1 MVLFQ
6 CVKKTGKVV
15 KDTFVSVLGS
25 DGGTYLI
32 EVQNNKKVEN
42 VPKKEFANNFM
53 RIC

>member
-32 EVQNNKKVEN
+32 ETQNNRKVCN
-42 VPKKEFANNFM
+42 IPKKEFSSNFM